1 MIHGY
6 YTIAIARGKPP
17 QTQIAAAAPLWYD
30 GGGPGGGKPCCVP
43 EDTQM
48 TVREIIRPD
57 ASTFARLSTL
67 LTDAFWKTPLFT
79 DFLFRGRKPLARTF
93 LEALLQYGLRAGRTF
108 VAEDGERGIVACALW
123 SGPDAPEF
131 NLKTWLRLGIWPRM
145 ASIALRSPAA
155 MGRILELFV
164 MLDRYAPEEP
174 CATLEFLASEEK
186 GAGAAVVL
194 GSLSAFAG
202 WPLYVESIVSKND
215 HAYYKQFGFVPFAQ
229 TDFHGTDYAFMRID
243 A

>member
-1 MIHGY
+1 
-6 YTIAIARGKPP
+6 
-17 QTQIAAAAPLWYD
+17 
-30 GGGPGGGKPCCVP
+30 
-43 EDTQM
+43 M

-57 ASTFARLSTL
+57 ARTFARLSTL

-215 HAYYKQFGFVPFAQ
+215 HAYYKQFGFVPFAR